1 MLSIDGVHLENDL
14 GLHLLAGSDETMMP
28 ETRQDTLTIPDRH
41 GAIVFDSYLEP
52 RRLFPQ
58 ILIPSQATLNDVQGI
73 VRKVSS
79 LLVDEYGKP
88 KDVKVIYDYEPEKY
102 YIARLTGYISID
114 RIAKAG
120 IFLIPMYA
128 YDPFAYANMKAYDPV
143 EQQVY
148 DSGLIYGE
156 GLYYPN
162 TEEFKWGY
170 STQYSGVHNYSTIN
184 TPLNFVIEGE
194 VINPQITNQ
203 TNGTTLTINIHLK
216 PSERLYINAKDFTAI
231 LEIDG
236 EKKSVSPQVI
246 GEFIKLSS
254 GNNSLVL
261 KGGLANAIV
270 TLDWEHKFV

>member
-88 KDVKVIYDYEPEKY
+88 KDVKVIYDYEPDKY
-102 YIARLTGYISID
+102 YIARLTGYISVD

-120 IFLIPMYA
+120 IFLIPLYA
-128 YDPFAYANMKAYDPV
+128 YDPFAYAEANAYDPTEDYV
-143 EQQVY
+143 
-148 DSGLIYGE
+148 YGE
-156 GLYYPN
+156 VPEEAYYEN
-162 TEEFKWGY
+162 TQSFNWIY
-170 STQYSGVHNYSTIN
+170 SNHYSGVHNYSTMVTDFI
-184 TPLNFVIEGE
+184 VEIEGT
-194 VINPQITNQ
+194 VTNPSI
-203 TNGTTLTINIHLK
+203 TLTNTGVKITLPSINNQKITVDSSKYAVKVDGIDSLVNT
-216 PSERLYINAKDFTAI
+216 NAKFFSMVPGDNGF
-231 LEIDG
+231 LFEGD
-236 EKKSVSPQVI
+236 
-246 GEFIKLSS
+246 
-254 GNNSLVL
+254 NS
-261 KGGLANAIV
+261 NATV
-270 TLDWEHKFV
+270 TYKWKHKFI

>member
-88 KDVKVIYDYEPEKY
+88 KDVKVIYDYEPDKY
-102 YIARLTGYISID
+102 YIARLTGYISVD
-114 RIAKAG
+114 RIAKTG

-128 YDPFAYANMKAYDPV
+128 YDPMAKLIMESNEIDWNSDLPIDADV
-143 EQQVY
+143 LI
-148 DSGLIYGE
+148 DTGL
-156 GLYYPN
+156 
-162 TEEFKWGY
+162 
-170 STQYSGVHNYSTIN
+170 GVHTITSPVTLDIVNSGTN
-184 TPLNFVIEGE
+184 TLRF
-194 VINPQITNQ
+194 
-203 TNGTTLTINIHLK
+203 
-216 PSERLYINAKDFTAI
+216 SYI
-231 LEIDG
+231 LEGSGTDVTLSANGKSFSFNPFTNVKWEVDG
-236 EKKSVSPQVI
+236 EKYNLFKNGVYVFRDAN
-246 GEFIKLSS
+246 FIELKP
-254 GNNSLVL
+254 GNN
-261 KGGLANAIV
+261 KV
-270 TLDWEHKFV
+270 TITGTNLNLTLTEKNRYQYV

>member
-88 KDVKVIYDYEPEKY
+88 KDVKLIYDYEPEKY
-102 YIARLTGYISID
+102 YIARLTGYISVD

-128 YDPFAYANMKAYDPV
+128 YDPFAYSISTAYD
-143 EQQVY
+143 EIKEY
-148 DSGLIYGE
+148 NSGDTYE
-156 GLYYPN
+156 GVGTLYPN
-162 TEEFKWGY
+162 P
-170 STQYSGVHNYSTIN
+170 VHIDLKFNKQSSSVYNHSSIE
-184 TPLNFVIEGE
+184 TPLNLKVRGY
-194 VINPQITNQ
+194 VKSLKITNLTTGQ
-203 TNGTTLTINIHLK
+203 TLKIDTTVNK
-216 PSERLYINAKDFTAI
+216 GDV
-231 LEIDG
+231 LEINGSGAVIKLNGIDIMKT
-236 EKKSVSPQVI
+236 KKGDYITLIPGRNDLSFTSVSPDGTI
-246 GEFIKLSS
+246 EYM
-254 GNNSLVL
+254 
-261 KGGLANAIV
+261 
-270 TLDWEHKFV
+270 WEHKFV

>member
-88 KDVKVIYDYEPEKY
+88 KDVKVIYDYEPDKY
-102 YIARLTGYISID
+102 YIARLTGYISVD

-120 IFLIPMYA
+120 IFLIPLYA
-128 YDPFAYANMKAYDPV
+128 YDPMAYAEANAYDPT
-143 EQQVY
+143 EDY
-148 DSGLIYGE
+148 IYGE
-156 GLYYPN
+156 VPEEAYYEN
-162 TEEFKWGY
+162 TETFEWIYTKH
-170 STQYSGVHNYSTIN
+170 YSGVHNYSTLV
-184 TPLNFVIEGE
+184 TDFVVVIEGT
-194 VINPQITNQ
+194 VSNPSI
-203 TNGTTLTINIHLK
+203 TLTNTGEKITL
-216 PSERLYINAKDFTAI
+216 PSIQNQKI
-231 LEIDG
+231 EIDSSNF
-236 EKKSVSPQVI
+236 SVKVDGI
-246 GEFIKLSS
+246 YDLSNTNANFFKMLP
-254 GNNSLVL
+254 GDNGFLFE
-261 KGGLANAIV
+261 GLNPNTTV
-270 TLDWEHKFV
+270 TFKWKHKFI